1 MSEAPD
7 PSSVRLPGDW
17 EHLDVRA
24 NGVRFHAVEPAGLP
38 TGDRPLILLL
48 HGFGEF
54 WWSWRHQLRALGA
67 AGFRAVAVDLR
78 GYGDTDKPPRG
89 YDGWT
94 LAGDTN
100 GLVRALGHTSATL
113 IGHSDGGL
121 VCWATATLH
130 PRVVD
135 RIVVLA
141 SPHPRALRRRALRDR
156 AQRSQFLKPFLRN
169 QIPRLGERQVT
180 RDDAA
185 FIADYFAKR
194 SSPAWRAEPD
204 YAQTVELNRSAM
216 LIPYV
221 AHCSLEYRR
230 WAFRSQFRPDGMR
243 FMELMDQRL
252 HLPVLAL
259 RGRDDPYILNDAM
272 TDGHRWAAHQTYRQL
287 EGSGHFVHQEQPAA
301 VTEAILDFLRT
312 KPEATNDVAAKKAR
326 RIRPARTSWYSPDRF
341 AARIRRSRHAPDG
354 R

>member
-1 MSEAPD
+1 
-7 PSSVRLPGDW
+7 
-17 EHLDVRA
+17 
-24 NGVRFHAVEPAGLP
+24 
-38 TGDRPLILLL
+38 
-48 HGFGEF
+48 
-54 WWSWRHQLRALGA
+54 
-67 AGFRAVAVDLR
+67 
-78 GYGDTDKPPRG
+78 
-89 YDGWT
+89 
-94 LAGDTN
+94 
-100 GLVRALGHTSATL
+100 
-113 IGHSDGGL
+113 
-121 VCWATATLH
+121 
-130 PRVVD
+130 
-135 RIVVLA
+135 
-141 SPHPRALRRRALRDR
+141 
-156 AQRSQFLKPFLRN
+156 
-169 QIPRLGERQVT
+169 
-180 RDDAA
+180 
-185 FIADYFAKR
+185 
-194 SSPAWRAEPD
+194 
-204 YAQTVELNRSAM
+204 M